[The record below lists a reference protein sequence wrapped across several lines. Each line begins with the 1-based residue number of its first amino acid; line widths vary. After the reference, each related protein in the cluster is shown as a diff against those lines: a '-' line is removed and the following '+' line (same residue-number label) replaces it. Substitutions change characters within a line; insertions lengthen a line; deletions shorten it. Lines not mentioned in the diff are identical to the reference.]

1 MIKFSDDIIYV
12 GVNDRKIDLFEGMYS
27 VPNGV
32 AYNSYVIVDEKIA
45 VMDSV
50 DKCFGEEWLGKVESA
65 LNGRNPDYLVVL
77 HMEPDHSANIARFM
91 EKFPDAKI
99 VGNSK
104 TLVMVEEFFGK
115 DFADRRVTVN
125 DGDKLVL
132 GKHALKFIFAP
143 MVHWPEVM
151 TAYEESEKVLFSA
164 DAFGKF
170 GANDAEE
177 EWDAEARRYYIGIVG
192 KYGMQVLSSA
202 RTRFNLGFKSLSR
215 LI

>member
-91 EKFPDAKI
+91 EKYPNVKI

-104 TLVMVEEFFGK
+104 TFVMVEEFFGK
-115 DFADRRVTVN
+115 DFVDRRVTVN

-143 MVHWPEVM
+143 MVHWRLTRKAKRFCFPL
-151 TAYEESEKVLFSA
+151 T
-164 DAFGKF
+164 
-170 GANDAEE
+170 
-177 EWDAEARRYYIGIVG
+177 
-192 KYGMQVLSSA
+192 LSGNSA
-202 RTRFNLGFKSLSR
+202 RTTRTKSGTPKPADTISASWANTDFRFRRCSKNFPVTIYALSA
-215 LI
+215 LCTDPF